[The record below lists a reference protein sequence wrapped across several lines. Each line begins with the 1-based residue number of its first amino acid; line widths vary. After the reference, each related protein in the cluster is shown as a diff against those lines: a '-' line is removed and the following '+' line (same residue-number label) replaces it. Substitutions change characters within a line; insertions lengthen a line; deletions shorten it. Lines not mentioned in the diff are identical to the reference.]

1 MKKRMS
7 TKDIMKRVTDLV
19 VEALDNDVCPWI
31 KPWDGV
37 GSAPY
42 NFESKHE
49 YKGSNVWMLNA
60 VQLSRGYKHNAWV
73 TFNGAK
79 KCGGFVKKGEKSVPV
94 VYWNFVK
101 KEVEQD
107 GEMVEKTIPFLK
119 YFSVWNVEQ
128 CGIEVETEELPQSST
143 LPSAEKVISDYV
155 SREEGLTFD
164 EIEGDRAC
172 YIPSRDAIIVPT
184 MAQAIKKALD
194 VGQTEVDGQQHHYST
209 CFHEMVHSTG
219 HKSRLAREGIVA
231 INGFGTHEYSKEEL
245 VAEMGSAVLCTKLGL
260 SSERV
265 MENTK
270 AYCKGWAKKLKSEP
284 SWIVWAGS
292 RSEKA
297 VNYILDD
304 EGTVGNS

>member
-7 TKDIMKRVTDLV
+7 TSDIMKRVTDLV
-19 VEALDNDVCPWI
+19 VEALDKDICPWI
-31 KPWDGV
+31 KPWDDV
-37 GSAPY
+37 GTSPY
-42 NFESKHE
+42 NFESKHI

-60 VQLSRGYKHNAWV
+60 VQMSRGYKHNAWV

-79 KCGGFVKKGEKSVPV
+79 KCGGAVKKGEISVPV

-107 GEMVEKTIPFLK
+107 GVTVEKTIPFLK
-119 YFSVWNVEQ
+119 YFSVWNIEQ
-128 CGIEVETEELPQSST
+128 CGIEVETEELPQSEP
-143 LPSAEKVISDYV
+143 LPSAEKVISNYV
-155 SREEGLTFD
+155 AREEGLTFD
-164 EIEGDRAC
+164 EVEGNRAC
-172 YIPSRDAIIVPT
+172 YIPSSDKIIVPT

-194 VGQTEVDGQQHHYST
+194 VGQTKKDGTQHHYST

-231 INGFGTHEYSKEEL
+231 TNYFGSHEYSKEEL
-245 VAEMGSAVLCTKLGL
+245 VAEMGSAVMCTKLGL

-270 AYCKGWAKKLKSEP
+270 AYCKSWASKLKSEP
-284 SWIVWAGS
+284 SWIVWASS

-297 VNYILDD
+297 VNYILG
-304 EGTVGNS
+304 E